1 MALKLRADKINISY
15 KENIKNMMLEGVII
29 MNYGFVTVKVNSLE
43 ESLKFY
49 TEILSLKVI
58 NQFSAGPGVSIAF
71 LSDDK
76 GNKIELI
83 ENSHEKVSEEAKG
96 LSLISIGFIVDSVDE
111 IVELVNEKGIKIV
124 RGPVQ
129 VPSGAR
135 LMYIEDPNGA
145 EIEFIEGFNI

>member
-1 MALKLRADKINISY
+1 
-15 KENIKNMMLEGVII
+15 
-29 MNYGFVTVKVNSLE
+29 MNYGFVTVKVKSLE

-49 TEILSLKVI
+49 TEFLGLSVVSR
-58 NQFSAGPGVSIAF
+58 FPAGPGVTIAF
-71 LSDDK
+71 LSDEK

-83 ENSHEKVSEEAKG
+83 ENSHERVEEKG
-96 LSLISIGFIVDSVDE
+96 LSLVSIGFVVDSVDK
-111 IVELVNEKGIKIV
+111 IVELVNEKGLKIL

-129 VPSGAR
+129 TPSGAK